1 MCIDKIGGIVILNEV
16 KNLSKI
22 EMFRCAQ
29 HDKVIL
35 QTFVI
40 PD

>member
-29 HDKVIL
+29 HELCLKASFL
-35 QTFVI
+35 
-40 PD
+40 